1 MNRQMN
7 TLSPIHRR
15 RWNFAKAFFESMII
29 KANARGASIL
39 FDGELI
45 TSNEIVIDD
54 TSIKVVNG
62 RTTHMIFEANPE
74 LDHGLFET
82 PGQFEAR
89 VRESFVLVVQITY

>member
-1 MNRQMN
+1 MNA
-7 TLSPIHRR
+7 LSQLHRR
-15 RWNFAKAFFESMII
+15 RWNFAKALVESMITR
-29 KANARGASIL
+29 ANARGASIL

-45 TSNEIVIDD
+45 TTNQIVIDD

-89 VRESFVLVVQITY
+89 VRKSFVLVVQITY